1 MPSLPSNFEIGTTIG
16 DYQIGFRDRARREG
30 KGIQGQKII
39 VREIAEPRDPSRLMA
54 TTTQSRS

>member
-30 KGIQGQKII
+30 KGIQGQK
-39 VREIAEPRDPSRLMA
+39 L
-54 TTTQSRS
+54 